1 MPTQAEKV
9 AQFQRLHEA
18 DGAFLIPN
26 PWDIGSAVRLQS
38 LGYPALATTSSGF
51 AFTLGRM
58 DMQVTLDEK
67 IEHCRQLAA
76 STTVP
81 VNADLEKGFADEP
94 DGVADCIRRAA
105 ATGLAGASIEDATG
119 DKAKP
124 IYDFSYAVER
134 IAAAAEAAHSAEVPI
149 MLTARA
155 ENLLWGVDDLDDTIK
170 RLQAFAEAGA
180 DVLYAPALKTIEQ
193 VAEVVSS
200 VSKPVNVLAP
210 MVAGASVEALSAAG
224 AKRLSVGG
232 ALARAAIAGELNAAR
247 EMLERGTFSWTKEAE
262 PGGVL
267 AGLMGG
273 K

>member
-9 AQFQRLHEA
+9 AEFRRLHQAE
-18 DGAFLIPN
+18 GAFLIPN
-26 PWDIGSAVRLQS
+26 PWDIGSAIRLQS
-38 LGYPALATTSSGF
+38 MGYQALATTSSGF

-67 IEHCRQLAA
+67 IEHCRQMAA
-76 STTVP
+76 ATTVP
-81 VNADLEKGFADEP
+81 INADLEKGFADDP
-94 DGVADCIRRAA
+94 KGVAECIRRAA
-105 ATGLAGASIEDATG
+105 ATGIAGASIEDASG

-124 IYDFSYAVER
+124 IYEFAHAVER
-134 IAAAAEAAHSAEVPI
+134 VTAAVEAAHSADVPI

-170 RLQAFAEAGA
+170 RLQAFAQAGA
-180 DVLYAPALKTIEQ
+180 DVLYAPALKTVEQ
-193 VAEVVSS
+193 VAEVVAA

-210 MVAGASVEALSAAG
+210 MVANASVEALAAAG

-247 EMLERGTFSWTKEAE
+247 EMLERGTFGWVGDTE
-262 PGGVL
+262 PGSVL
-267 AGLMGG
+267 AKLMSPG
-273 K
+273 